1 MTVNFLITGGSGF
14 VGSRVAAAA
23 QGRPDVRVRHLS
35 RRTRPGAAPGAP
47 ADGERG
53 HDEPVQGEPGHS
65 EPVQDGSVHDEP
77 VQDRPVHGQ
86 PGHSQPAH
94 GEPVH
99 GRPGHS
105 ELVHGDLLNPPSLRG
120 VCADTDVLVHCAT
133 RIGGDAGTVE
143 AVNDLGTRA
152 LVEEAVRA
160 GVGRIVYVSTAA
172 VYGRGPFRGV
182 RPGEVPV
189 APASATSRTRAAAE
203 RHVLDA
209 GGLVL
214 RPHLVYGEGDRWV
227 VPGLVRLLRE
237 LSATLTGCTAL
248 QSMIDVGTL
257 GRAVVAAALSPTL
270 DGGVHHVNHPEPVGA
285 AELLGAVCA
294 QVEEPG
300 GGAAVDV
307 ATALD
312 RAAGSPFALHH
323 LGMLTVDH
331 WFVDDAFWK
340 DLGCSPGDGF
350 AAGFTRAAPWYR
362 SFLGGVRSAS

>member
-1 MTVNFLITGGSGF
+1 MTVNVLITGGSGF
-14 VGSRVAAAA
+14 VGSRVAAVA

-35 RRTRPGAAPGAP
+35 RRTHQGAAPG
-47 ADGERG
+47 
-53 HDEPVQGEPGHS
+53 EPVQGDPFRGEPGH
-65 EPVQDGSVHDEP
+65 
-77 VQDRPVHGQ
+77 
-86 PGHSQPAH
+86 
-94 GEPVH
+94 GEV
-99 GRPGHS
+99 
-105 ELVHGDLLNPPSLRG
+105 VHGDLLNPPSLRG

-133 RIGGDAGTVE
+133 RIDGDAGTVE

-160 GVGRIVYVSTAA
+160 GVSRIVYVSTAA

-237 LSATLTGCTAL
+237 LSATLTGCAAL

-257 GRAVVAAALSPTL
+257 GRAVVAAALSPAL

-312 RAAGSPFALHH
+312 RAAGTPFALHH

-340 DLGCSPGDGF
+340 VLDCSPGDGF

-362 SFLGGVRSAS
+362 SFLAARSAS

>member
-1 MTVNFLITGGSGF
+1 MTVDVLITGTSGF

-23 QGRPDVRVRHLS
+23 HRQPGVRVRHLT
-35 RRTRPGAAPGAP
+35 RRSQPEAGPGAF
-47 ADGERG
+47 
-53 HDEPVQGEPGHS
+53 
-65 EPVQDGSVHDEP
+65 
-77 VQDRPVHGQ
+77 
-86 PGHSQPAH
+86 
-94 GEPVH
+94 
-99 GRPGHS
+99 
-105 ELVHGDLLNPPSLRG
+105 VHGDLCDPPSLRG
-120 VCADTDVLVHCAT
+120 TCEGADVLVHCAT
-133 RIGGDAGTVE
+133 RIGGDADTVE

-160 GVGRIVYVSTAA
+160 GVRRIVYVSTAA

-182 RPGEVPV
+182 RPGEVPI

-227 VPGLVRLLRE
+227 VPGLLWLLGE
-237 LSATLTGCTAL
+237 LSATTLTGCDAL
-248 QSMIDVGTL
+248 QSMIDVDTL
-257 GRAVVAAALSPTL
+257 GRAVAAAALSPAH
-270 DGGVHHVNHPEPVGA
+270 DGGVHHVGHPEPVSVPD
-285 AELLGAVCA
+285 LLGAVRTLR
-294 QVEEPG
+294 EEPG

-312 RAAGSPFALHH
+312 RAAGKPLALHH

-340 DLGCSPGDGF
+340 DLDCSPGEGF
-350 AAGFTRAAPWYR
+350 AAGFRRAAPWYR
-362 SFLGGVRSAS
+362 SFLRGRTAS